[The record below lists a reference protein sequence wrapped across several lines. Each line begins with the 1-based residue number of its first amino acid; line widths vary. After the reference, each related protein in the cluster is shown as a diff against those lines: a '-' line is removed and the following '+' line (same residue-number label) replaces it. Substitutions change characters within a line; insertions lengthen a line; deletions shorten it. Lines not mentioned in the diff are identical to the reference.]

1 MSKGT
6 GSPVNGSGPCAAGPA
21 HALSRHPGTQLAVAG
36 QRSLPCLSLARVHG
50 LLQSDLCSSSSLT
63 PHSSSSKRCTAL
75 GTRHPSFIV
84 TSSFSFSLI
93 HPLFTTSVHV
103 PRPRPPPYLIS
114 HPTPASSSF
123 PDPPLRFPGP
133 RPPHHHH
140 QPPRPC
146 RLAISSSAVTPLAHH
161 EPDIKRCL
169 SLSLHRPP
177 PNSAEP
183 LLLSVPH
190 NFPITHSRFNIAA
203 GSPLT

>member
-1 MSKGT
+1 MDCCSQT
-6 GSPVNGSGPCAAGPA
+6 S
-21 HALSRHPGTQLAVAG
+21 VAPPH
-36 QRSLPCLSLARVHG
+36 SL
-50 LLQSDLCSSSSLT
+50 LT
-63 PHSSSSKRCTAL
+63 PPPANVAPRSAL
-75 GTRHPSFIV
+75 GTPPS
-84 TSSFSFSLI
+84 SLLLLSLFSLI